1 MKSSK
6 LHSFGRNLMS
16 KRLTLIALVILI
28 VSFLCSYFVAHY
40 HRFLQ
45 SPLNPT
51 QTIHIV
57 FAPGSSVHRLIADLQ
72 KLDDMPHPRYF
83 LFLAY
88 IKGATSKLK
97 TGEYQFDPGTTP
109 SQLLNQMLA
118 GKAIFHRFTIVEGW
132 TFQQLISALNNVDF
146 VKHQLK
152 HVSSEQVLTNL
163 GLPAQNPEGL
173 FYPATYY
180 FSAGV
185 NDSDLLKWS
194 YQLLEKK
201 LQAAWKDRATD
212 LPYKTPYQA
221 LIAASLVEKE
231 TAVAKERPMIAGVIV
246 RRLQEGIPL
255 QIDASIIYGLGAH
268 YTGKLTIEDLRKDT
282 PYNTYTRR
290 GLPPTP
296 IDSPSFASI
305 TAALHPDHSQNL
317 YFVAKGDGSH
327 QFSEHLAEHNLAVQL
342 YQLDQRY
349 PIVKKKRSCQS
360 LWYVSKTMRAFFCK
374 LNDLSS

>member
-6 LHSFGRNLMS
+6 LHRFERSLMS
-16 KRLTLIALVILI
+16 ARLTLIALVILAI
-28 VSFLCSYFVAHY
+28 AFLSSYFVVHF

-51 QTIHIV
+51 QTIHIN
-57 FAPGSSVHRLIADLQ
+57 FAPGSSVHHLVADLQ
-72 KLDDMPHPRYF
+72 KLGDMPHPRYF

-97 TGEYQFDPGTTP
+97 TGEYQFDPGTT
-109 SQLLNQMLA
+109 SNQLLNQMLA

-132 TFQQLISALNNVDF
+132 TFSQLINALNNVDF

-152 HVSSEQVLTNL
+152 HAAWEQVSTNL

-201 LQAAWKDRATD
+201 LQAAWKNRATD

-231 TAVAKERPMIAGVIV
+231 TAVAKERAMIAGVIV
-246 RRLQEGIPL
+246 RRLQASIPL
-255 QIDASIIYGLGAH
+255 QIDASIIYGLGGH

-296 IDSPSFASI
+296 IDNPSFASI

-327 QFSEHLAEHNLAVQL
+327 QFSEHLAEHNLAVQR

-349 PIVKKKRSCQS
+349 PIVKKRRSCQS
-360 LWYVSKTMRAFFCK
+360 LWYVSKMMRTFFCK
-374 LNDLSS
+374 LSDFSS

>member
-6 LHSFGRNLMS
+6 LHSFQRSLMT

-28 VSFLCSYFVAHY
+28 VAFLFTYFVVHY
-40 HRFLQ
+40 HRFLD
-45 SPLNPT
+45 SPLSKT

-57 FAPGSSVHRLIADLQ
+57 FEPGSSVHHLIVDLQ
-72 KLDDMPHPRYF
+72 QLGYMPHPRFF
-83 LFLAY
+83 LLLAY
-88 IKGATSKLK
+88 VKGATNKLK
-97 TGEYQFDPGTTP
+97 TGEYLFDPGTRP
-109 SQLLNQMLA
+109 GQLLDQMLA

-132 TFQQLISALNNVDF
+132 TFQQLITALNNLTV
-146 VKHQLK
+146 VKHQLN
-152 HVSSEQVLTNL
+152 HVSPEQILANL

-180 FSAGV
+180 FSAGAK
-185 NDSDLLKWS
+185 DSDLLKWS

-201 LQAAWKDRATD
+201 LHAAWKDRAPD

-231 TAVAKERPMIAGVIV
+231 TAIAKERPMIAGVIV
-246 RRLQEGIPL
+246 RRLQAGIPL
-255 QIDASIIYGLGAH
+255 QIDASIIYGLGVH
-268 YTGKLTIEDLRKDT
+268 YTGKLSIEDLRKDT

-296 IDSPSFASI
+296 IANPSLASI
-305 TAALHPDHSQNL
+305 DAALHPDHSQNL
-317 YFVAKGDGSH
+317 YFVAKGDGTH
-327 QFSEHLAEHNLAVQL
+327 QFSAHLAEHNLAVQR

-349 PIVKKKRSCQS
+349 PYVKKGRSCQS
-360 LWYVSKTMRAFFCK
+360 LWYVSKSMRAFFCK
-374 LNDLSS
+374 LHEL

>member
-1 MKSSK
+1 
-6 LHSFGRNLMS
+6 
-16 KRLTLIALVILI
+16 
-28 VSFLCSYFVAHY
+28 
-40 HRFLQ
+40 
-45 SPLNPT
+45 
-51 QTIHIV
+51 
-57 FAPGSSVHRLIADLQ
+57 
-72 KLDDMPHPRYF
+72 MPHPRYF

-109 SQLLNQMLA
+109 SQLLDQMLA

-152 HVSSEQVLTNL
+152 HVSPEQVLTNL

-201 LQAAWKDRATD
+201 LHSAWEHRAEH

-221 LIAASLVEKE
+221 LIVASLVEKE
-231 TAVAKERPMIAGVIV
+231 TALANERPMIAGVIV
-246 RRLQEGIPL
+246 RRLQAGIPL
-255 QIDASIIYGLGAH
+255 QIDASIIYGLGVH
-268 YTGKLTIEDLRKDT
+268 YTGKLTLEDLRKDT
-282 PYNTYTRR
+282 PYNTYTRK

-296 IDSPSFASI
+296 IASPSYASI
-305 TAALHPDHSQNL
+305 MAALHPDQSQNL

-327 QFSEHLAEHNLAVQL
+327 QFSAHLAEHNKAVQF

-349 PIVKKKRSCQS
+349 PYVKTRKSCQS
-360 LWYVSKTMRAFFCK
+360 LWYVSKSMRAFFCK
-374 LNDLSS
+374 LYGLN

>member
-1 MKSSK
+1 MP
-6 LHSFGRNLMS
+6 
-16 KRLTLIALVILI
+16 KRLTLIALVIL
-28 VSFLCSYFVAHY
+28 VVAFLLTYFVAHY
-40 HRFLQ
+40 HRFLE
-45 SPLNPT
+45 SPLNKD

-57 FAPGSSVHRLIADLQ
+57 FEPGSSVHHLIADLQ
-72 KLDDMPHPRYF
+72 SQGVMPHPRFF
-83 LFLAY
+83 LLLAY
-88 IKGATSKLK
+88 FKGATNKLK
-97 TGEYQFDPGTTP
+97 IGEYQFDPGTTP
-109 SQLLNQMLA
+109 GQLLDQMVA

-132 TFQQLISALNNVDF
+132 TFQQLITALNQLDS

-152 HVSSEQVLTNL
+152 RASPEQILANL

-185 NDSDLLKWS
+185 KDSDLLKWS

-201 LQAAWKDRATD
+201 LQIAWKNRAAD

-221 LIAASLVEKE
+221 LIAGSLVEKE

-246 RRLQEGIPL
+246 RRLKAGIPL
-255 QIDASIIYGLGAH
+255 QIDASIIYGLGVH

-296 IDSPSFASI
+296 IGNPSLASI
-305 TAALHPDHSQNL
+305 MAALHPDHSQNL

-327 QFSEHLAEHNLAVQL
+327 QFSAHLAEHNLAVQR
-342 YQLDQRY
+342 YQLDQRFPY
-349 PIVKKKRSCQS
+349 VKKRRSCQS
-360 LWYVSKTMRAFFCK
+360 LWYVSKSMRAFFCK
-374 LNDLSS
+374 LNDLNS